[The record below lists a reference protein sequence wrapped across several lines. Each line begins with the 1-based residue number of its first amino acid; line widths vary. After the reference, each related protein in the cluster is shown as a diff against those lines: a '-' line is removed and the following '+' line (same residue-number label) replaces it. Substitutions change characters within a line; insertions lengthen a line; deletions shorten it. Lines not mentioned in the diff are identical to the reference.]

1 MNCIFEDKVNKFML
15 YANLTIKVPAPEFID
30 VDHDFH
36 HIPENIM
43 KCISRGNKII
53 IIPFGLT
60 IDIKGKKYG
69 HANLLIY
76 RRNTNQIEHIEP
88 HGAQYGGPEKV
99 SVVKS
104 IRQYLTTM
112 VYRLN
117 FLIDEENEEERR
129 ENHFHFHHPDN
140 DIPRVTL
147 VKSNEVCPVKG
158 VQALES
164 ISLIPKNSIIEPE
177 GYCSAWS
184 MFFAELCLKNPEI
197 PSKQI
202 YAAILKKSEL
212 YSNQNDY
219 LRNIIRG
226 YTCFINNKLAK
237 YFSQIYDEPI
247 TSTKLLHLYKLKE
260 KKQVSVAEASDTRF
274 FFDKLLTIMETE
286 LHINF
291 KKLNEHPD
299 VKQRYPDVK
308 QRYTDFTRGIRS
320 KTSSSSLKDEDRI
333 ASPRRASASSSTK
346 KSPRKVSSAA
356 TTKKAPRKKSA
367 ATIEWEN
374 NKTEM
379 KEYIQMRKQKEEE
392 EKQRI
397 KAEKQEIKAAKQ
409 LIKADEANTKQFE
422 KEQKEKQRIKDEAE
436 KQRIKAEKEEI
447 KASKQF
453 LKTDTANTKQF
464 EKEQKEKQRIKDE
477 AEKQRI
483 KDEKAAQ
490 SATKIQKKKKT
501 IILEEIAE
509 DEDF

>member
-1 MNCIFEDKVNKFML
+1 
-15 YANLTIKVPAPEFID
+15 
-30 VDHDFH
+30 
-36 HIPENIM
+36 M

-260 KKQVSVAEASDTRF
+260 KKQVSAAEVSVAEASETRF

-299 VKQRYPDVK
+299 VKQRY
-308 QRYTDFTRGIRS
+308 TDFTQGIRS

-333 ASPRRASASSSTK
+333 ASPRRASASAATK
-346 KSPRKVSSAA
+346 KAQRKASAA
-356 TTKKAPRKKSA
+356 TTKKATKTKSPE
-367 ATIEWEN
+367 TIEWEN
-374 NKTEM
+374 NKIKM
-379 KEYIQMRKQKEEE
+379 KEYIQMKKQEEEE

-436 KQRIKAEKEEI
+436 KQRKKA
-447 KASKQF
+447 
-453 LKTDTANTKQF
+453 
-464 EKEQKEKQRIKDE
+464 
-477 AEKQRI
+477 
-483 KDEKAAQ
+483 EKAAQ
-490 SATKIQKKKKT
+490 SATKTIKKKKT

-509 DEDF
+509 DEDY